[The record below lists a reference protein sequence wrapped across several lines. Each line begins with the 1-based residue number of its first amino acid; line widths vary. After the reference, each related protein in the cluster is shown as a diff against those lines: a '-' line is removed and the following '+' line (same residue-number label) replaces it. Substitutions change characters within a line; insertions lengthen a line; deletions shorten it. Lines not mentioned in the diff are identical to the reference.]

1 MSRASDLANLIASG
15 NTTIFGEAG
24 APTVNAGQSNQTGG
38 TTNLQQ
44 GLTKVWI
51 NFNDGSEADAVQDSF
66 NVTTLT
72 DRGSGLWTLT
82 VTNNFANTN
91 YEGSGSA
98 ADAWPDADARNRMV
112 LNGPNSTSEI
122 YINVFDTSGS
132 TENDPDYVGA
142 SNHGDLA

>member
-1 MSRASDLANLIASG
+1 MTSVLNVDTIA
-15 NTTIFGEAG
+15 AKD
-24 APTVNAGQSNQTGG
+24 G
-38 TTNLQQ
+38 TSPVT
-44 GLTKVWI
+44 LTKQHAAKAWI
-51 NFNDGSEADAVQDSF
+51 NFNDGSEADTVRDSF

-82 VTNNFANTN
+82 VTNNFVNIY

-112 LNGPNSTSEI
+112 LNGPNTTSEI
-122 YINVFDTSGS
+122 YINVFDTSGAV
-132 TENDPDYVGA
+132 ENDPDYVGA

>member
-1 MSRASDLANLIASG
+1 MASELKVDKITGVATAGSIDVP
-15 NTTIFGEAG
+15 GE
-24 APTVNAGQSNQTGG
+24 GG
-38 TTNLQQ
+38 STTTNLQQ

-51 NFNDGSEADAVQDSF
+51 NFNDGSEADTVRDSF

-72 DRGSGLWTLT
+72 DRGTGLWTLT
-82 VTNNFANTN
+82 VTNNFANIY

-112 LNGPNSTSEI
+112 LNGPNTTSEV

>member
-1 MSRASDLANLIASG
+1 MASELKVDKI
-15 NTTIFGEAG
+15 
-24 APTVNAGQSNQTGG
+24 TGG
-38 TTNLQQ
+38 ATAGSIDVTGEGGSTTTNLQQ

-51 NFNDGSEADAVQDSF
+51 NFNDGSEADTVRDSF

-72 DRGSGLWTLT
+72 DRGTGLWTLT
-82 VTNNFANTN
+82 VTNNFVNIY

-112 LNGPNSTSEI
+112 LNGPNTTSEV

>member
-1 MSRASDLANLIASG
+1 MASELKVDKITGVATAGSIDV
-15 NTTIFGEAG
+15 TGE
-24 APTVNAGQSNQTGG
+24 GG
-38 TTNLQQ
+38 STTTNLQQ

-51 NFNDGSEADAVQDSF
+51 NFNDGSEADTVKDSF

-72 DRGSGLWTLT
+72 DRGTGLWTLT
-82 VTNNFANTN
+82 VTNNFVNIY

-112 LNGPNSTSEI
+112 LNGPNTTSEV

>member
-1 MSRASDLANLIASG
+1 MASELKVDKITGVATAGSIDV
-15 NTTIFGEAG
+15 TGE
-24 APTVNAGQSNQTGG
+24 GG
-38 TTNLQQ
+38 STTTNLQQ

-51 NFNDGSEADAVQDSF
+51 NFNDGSEADTVRDSF

-72 DRGSGLWTLT
+72 DRGTGLWTLT
-82 VTNNFANTN
+82 VTNNFVNIY
-91 YEGSGSA
+91 YEGSGSS

-112 LNGPNSTSEI
+112 LNGPNITSEV